1 MKFLFNL
8 LCFFPFD
15 IKNKPQPLNER
26 LRKRISVLAFVF
38 HIGFTEGLGYFLDE
52 TRQDS
57 NCNAE

>member
-1 MKFLFNL
+1 M
-8 LCFFPFD
+8 CFFPFD

-38 HIGFTEGLGYFLDE
+38 HIGFTEGLGYFLDQ